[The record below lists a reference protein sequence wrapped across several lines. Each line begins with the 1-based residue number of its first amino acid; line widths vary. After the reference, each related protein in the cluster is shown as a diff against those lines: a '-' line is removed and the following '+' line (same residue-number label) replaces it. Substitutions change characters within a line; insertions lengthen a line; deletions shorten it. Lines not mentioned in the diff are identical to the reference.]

1 MDATKVVRKAVIDLG
16 TNTFNL
22 LIAERIEGKWRRIHT
37 EKDGVALGMGGINLK
52 IITEDAILRAEKA
65 LKYFKSISEKFGV
78 SEIQAIGTSAIR
90 DAKNQ
95 LDFVARIK
103 KEVGI
108 EILVISGDEEADFI
122 YKGVQ
127 KTIDFNIPSLIM
139 DIGGGS
145 TEFILVNSSGIQQK
159 ISLNIGVSRMLQL
172 YTCDDPMR
180 PEQVEVLNHWLN
192 EQAQGFFD
200 TLKVSRLIGASGS
213 FETFYELIHNTTIPS
228 LDAAI
233 ELPFTNFYA
242 ELDRLIYSTQAER
255 DMNPWIVP
263 IRKKMAPYAA
273 VKTKWVI
280 DKLGIKET
288 YLSPYSLKE
297 GAL

>member
-1 MDATKVVRKAVIDLG
+1 MRRAVIDLG

-22 LIAERIEGKWRRIHT
+22 LIADTQTRQILFQTKE
-37 EKDGVALGMGGINLK
+37 GVALGMGGINQK
-52 IITEDAILRAEKA
+52 IITDDAILRAEKA
-65 LKYFKSISEKFGV
+65 LKHFKSISEKFGV

-95 LDFVARIK
+95 LDFLARIK

-145 TEFILVNSSGIQQK
+145 TEFILVDSSGIQQK

-180 PEQVEVLNHWLN
+180 PEQVEELNHWLN

>member
-22 LIAERIEGKWRRIHT
+22 LIAESIEGKWRRIHT
-37 EKDGVALGMGGINLK
+37 EKDGVALGMGGINQK

-65 LKYFKSISEKFGV
+65 LKHFKSISEKFGV

-95 LDFVARIK
+95 LDFVTRIK
-103 KEVGI
+103 KDVGV
-108 EILVISGDEEADFI
+108 EIIVISGNEEADFI
-122 YKGVQ
+122 YKGVA
-127 KTIDFNIPSLIM
+127 KTIDFSIPSLIM

-145 TEFILVNSSGIQQK
+145 TEFILVDSHGIQEK

-172 YTCDDPMR
+172 FSCDDPMR
-180 PEQVEVLNHWLN
+180 PEQVEELNHWLN

-200 TLKVSRLIGASGS
+200 SLKVSRLVGASGS

-280 DKLGIKET
+280 DKLGIIET

-297 GAL
+297 GVL

>member
-1 MDATKVVRKAVIDLG
+1 MDSSKVIRKAIIDLG

-22 LIAERIEGKWRRIHT
+22 LIAEWFEGKWRRIHS
-37 EKDGVALGMGGINLK
+37 EKDGVALGMGGINHK
-52 IITEDAILRAEKA
+52 ILTEDAILRAENT
-65 LKYFKSISEKFGV
+65 LRNFKTISESFGT
-78 SEIQAIGTSAIR
+78 SEIRAIGTSAIR

-95 LDFVARIK
+95 SEFVDRIK
-103 KEVGI
+103 RDIGI
-108 EILVISGDEEADFI
+108 EIMVISGNEEADYI
-122 YKGVQ
+122 YKGVA
-127 KTIDFNIPSLIM
+127 KTIDFSIPSLIM

-145 TEFILVNSSGIQQK
+145 TEFILVDKNGIQEK

-172 YTCDDPMR
+172 FSCDDPIK
-180 PEQVEVLNHWLN
+180 PNQVIELNQWLE
-192 EQAQGFFD
+192 EQAAGFFNK
-200 TLKVSRLIGASGS
+200 LEVSRLIGASGS

-233 ELPFTNFYA
+233 ELPFPNFYS

-255 DMNPWIVP
+255 DINPWIVP
-263 IRKKMAPYAA
+263 IRKRMAPFAA

-280 DKLGIKET
+280 DTLGITET

>member
-1 MDATKVVRKAVIDLG
+1 MDATKVIRKAVIDLG

-22 LIAERIEGKWRRIHT
+22 LIAEWIEGKWRRIHT
-37 EKDGVALGMGGINLK
+37 EKDGVALGMGGINQK
-52 IITEDAILRAEKA
+52 VITEDAYKRAETA
-65 LKYFKSISEKFGV
+65 LTKFRLISESFDV
-78 SEIQAIGTSAIR
+78 SEIRAIGTSAIR

-95 LDFVARIK
+95 LEFVERIK
-103 KEVGI
+103 NAVGI
-108 EILVISGDEEADFI
+108 QILVISGDEEADFI
-122 YKGVQ
+122 YKGVE
-127 KTIDFNIPSLIM
+127 KTIDFSKPSLIM

-145 TEFILVNSSGIQQK
+145 TEFILVDSVGIQAK
-159 ISLNIGVSRMLQL
+159 VSLNIGVSRMLQL
-172 YTCDDPMR
+172 FSCDDPIK
-180 PEQVEVLNHWLN
+180 PEQVLELNHWLE
-192 EQAQGFFD
+192 EQANGFFD
-200 TLKVSRLIGASGS
+200 ELQVSRLIGASGS

-233 ELPFTNFYA
+233 ELPFPSFYS
-242 ELDRLIYSTQAER
+242 ELDGLVYSTQAER
-255 DMNPWIVP
+255 DINPWIVP

-280 DKLGIKET
+280 DKLGITET

>member
-37 EKDGVALGMGGINLK
+37 EKDGVALGMGGINQK

-65 LKYFKSISEKFGV
+65 LKHFKSISEKFGV

-95 LDFVARIK
+95 LDFLARIK

-145 TEFILVNSSGIQQK
+145 TEFILVDSSGIQQK

>member
-37 EKDGVALGMGGINLK
+37 EKDGVALGMGGINQK

-65 LKYFKSISEKFGV
+65 LKHFKSISEKFGV

-95 LDFVARIK
+95 LDFLARIK

-145 TEFILVNSSGIQQK
+145 TEFILVDSSGIQQK

-180 PEQVEVLNHWLN
+180 PEQVEELNHWLN

>member
-37 EKDGVALGMGGINLK
+37 EKDGVALGMGGINQK
-52 IITEDAILRAEKA
+52 IITVDAILRAEKA
-65 LKYFKSISEKFGV
+65 LKHFKSISEKFGV

-95 LDFVARIK
+95 LDFVTRIK

-145 TEFILVNSSGIQQK
+145 TEFILVDSSGIQQK

-180 PEQVEVLNHWLN
+180 PEQVEELNHWLN

-200 TLKVSRLIGASGS
+200 TLKVSRLVGASGS

>member
-1 MDATKVVRKAVIDLG
+1 MDSSKVIRKAVIDLG

-22 LIAERIEGKWRRIHT
+22 LIAEWVDGKWRRIHS
-37 EKDGVALGMGGINLK
+37 EKDGVALGMGGINHKL
-52 IITEDAILRAEKA
+52 ITEDAILRAEKT
-65 LKYFKSISEKFGV
+65 LNHFKSIAESFGV
-78 SEIQAIGTSAIR
+78 SEIKAIGTSAIR

-95 LDFVARIK
+95 SEFVDRIK
-103 KEVGI
+103 NDVGI
-108 EILVISGDEEADFI
+108 DILVISGDQEADFI
-122 YKGVQ
+122 YRGVA
-127 KTIDFNIPSLIM
+127 KTIDFSIPSLIM

-145 TEFILVNSSGIQQK
+145 TEFILVDKNGIQEK
-159 ISLNIGVSRMLQL
+159 VSLNIGVSRMLQL
-172 YTCDDPMR
+172 FSCADPMR
-180 PEQVEVLNHWLN
+180 PEQALELSQWLE
-192 EQAQGFFD
+192 EQAAGFFNN
-200 TLKVSRLIGASGS
+200 LNVSRLIGASGS

-228 LDAAI
+228 LYAAI
-233 ELPFTNFYA
+233 ELPFTSFYV

-255 DMNPWIVP
+255 DLNPWIVP

-280 DKLGIKET
+280 DKLGISET

>member
-22 LIAERIEGKWRRIHT
+22 LIAELIEGKWRRIHT
-37 EKDGVALGMGGINLK
+37 EKDGVALGMGGINQK

-65 LKYFKSISEKFGV
+65 LKHFKSISENYGV

-95 LDFVARIK
+95 LDFVTRIK

-127 KTIDFNIPSLIM
+127 KTIDFTIPSLIM

-145 TEFILVNSSGIQQK
+145 TEFILVDSSGIQQK

-180 PEQVEVLNHWLN
+180 PEQVEELNQWLE
-192 EQAQGFFD
+192 EQAAGFFD
-200 TLKVSRLIGASGS
+200 NLNVSRLIGASGS

>member
-37 EKDGVALGMGGINLK
+37 EKDGVALGMGGINQK

-65 LKYFKSISEKFGV
+65 LKHFKSISEKFGV

-95 LDFVARIK
+95 LDFLARIK

-145 TEFILVNSSGIQQK
+145 TEFILVDSSGIQQK

-180 PEQVEVLNHWLN
+180 PEQVEELNHWLN

-228 LDAAI
+228 LDASI

>member
-37 EKDGVALGMGGINLK
+37 EKDGVALGMGGINQK

-65 LKYFKSISEKFGV
+65 LKHFKSISEKFGV

-95 LDFVARIK
+95 LDFLARIK

-145 TEFILVNSSGIQQK
+145 TEFILVDSSGIQQK

-180 PEQVEVLNHWLN
+180 PEQVEELNHWLN

-200 TLKVSRLIGASGS
+200 SLKVSRLIGASGS

-242 ELDRLIYSTQAER
+242 ELDSLIYSTQFER

-273 VKTKWVI
+273 VKTKWII

>member
-37 EKDGVALGMGGINLK
+37 EKDGVALGMGGINQK

-65 LKYFKSISEKFGV
+65 LKHFKSISENFGV

-95 LDFVARIK
+95 LDFLARIK

-145 TEFILVNSSGIQQK
+145 TEFILVDSSGIQQK

-180 PEQVEVLNHWLN
+180 PEQIEDLNHWLN

-242 ELDRLIYSTQAER
+242 ELDRLIYSTQVER

-273 VKTKWVI
+273 VKTKWII

>member
-1 MDATKVVRKAVIDLG
+1 MDSTKVIRKAIIDLG

-22 LIAERIEGKWRRIHT
+22 LIAEWIEGKWRRIHS
-37 EKDGVALGMGGINLK
+37 EKEGVALGMGGINQK
-52 IITEDAILRAEKA
+52 IITEDALLRAEKT
-65 LKYFKSISEKFGV
+65 LTHFKTVAQSFGV
-78 SEIQAIGTSAIR
+78 TEIKAIGTSAIR

-95 LDFVARIK
+95 SDFLQRIK
-103 KEVGI
+103 QDIGLD
-108 EILVISGDEEADFI
+108 ILVISGNEEADFI
-122 YKGVQ
+122 YKGVD
-127 KTIDFNIPSLIM
+127 KTIDFDKPSIIM

-145 TEFILVNSSGIQQK
+145 TEFILVDSNGILQK

-172 YTCDDPMR
+172 FSCDDPFR
-180 PEQVEVLNHWLN
+180 TEQVLELNQWLE
-192 EQAQGFFD
+192 EQAAGFFD
-200 TLKVSRLIGASGS
+200 ELKVSRLIGASGS

-228 LDAAI
+228 LDSAI
-233 ELPFTNFYA
+233 ELPFSNFYL
-242 ELDRLIYSTQAER
+242 ELEQLIYSTQAER
-255 DMNPWIVP
+255 DLNPWIVP

-280 DKLGIKET
+280 DKLGITET

>member
-1 MDATKVVRKAVIDLG
+1 MDTSKVKRKAIIDLG

-22 LIAERIEGKWRRIHT
+22 LIAEWIEGKWRRIHS
-37 EKDGVALGMGGINLK
+37 EKDGVALGMGGINQK

-65 LKYFKSISEKFGV
+65 IIYFKTISESFGV
-78 SEIQAIGTSAIR
+78 SEIHAIGTSAIR

-95 LDFVARIK
+95 AEFVDRIK
-103 KEVGI
+103 QDIGI
-108 EILVISGDEEADFI
+108 EILVISGNEEADFI
-122 YKGVQ
+122 YKGVA
-127 KTIDFNIPSLIM
+127 KTIGFSSPSLIM

-145 TEFILVNSSGIQQK
+145 TEFILVDKNGVQEK
-159 ISLNIGVSRMLQL
+159 ISLNIGVSRMFQL
-172 YTCDDPMR
+172 FSCEDPMKLD
-180 PEQVEVLNHWLN
+180 EVMELNQWL
-192 EQAQGFFD
+192 EDQAAGFFD
-200 TLKVSRLIGASGS
+200 NLQVSRLIGASGS
-213 FETFYELIHNTTIPS
+213 FETFYELIYNRTIPS

-233 ELPFTNFYA
+233 ELPFINFYS
-242 ELDRLIYSTQAER
+242 ELERLIYSTQAER
-255 DMNPWIVP
+255 DVNPWIVP

-297 GAL
+297 GVL